1 MVTNNTYINYNDN
14 YYVFPLES
22 DDEFLNLKI
31 ESKKN
36 SFYNIKYC
44 YIFTEYNKL
53 ISYNKYIV
61 PKSGN
66 YMIKFNFEKGREA
79 ILDFYQPY
87 SFLNNFFYPID
98 CNVEIE
104 YDNQNY
110 GIKRNITKYHS
121 PDGTIFFHHSS
132 LYGYYNIYSLN
143 NEKSCKI
150 YVCFIFI
157 RYHKY

>member
-1 MVTNNTYINYNDN
+1 M
-14 YYVFPLES
+14 
-22 DDEFLNLKI
+22 
-31 ESKKN
+31 N
-36 SFYNIKYC
+36 SYT
-44 YIFTEYNKL
+44 YIFTRDEIYDY
-53 ISYNKYIV
+53 ISVNGYKR
-61 PKSGN
+61 
-66 YMIKFNFEKGREA
+66 REV

-87 SFLNNFFYPID
+87 SFLNNFFYSID

-132 LYGYYNIYSLN
+132 WYGYYNIYSLN

-150 YVCFIFI
+150 YVSSYSLDII
-157 RYHKY
+157 NINSTEIQ